1 MKVNTILIPCDFV
14 ERSFNA
20 VRYGASI
27 AGQTGAEILLLHL
40 VFQDGNQ
47 ESAETNMISWKERLA
62 SEFNGKIRTLVQAG
76 DIFEDIGKIS
86 AEKKCDLVIMPT
98 HGMTGTQQIT
108 GSLALNVVTAS
119 NTPFLIVQ
127 EKPWPENGFK
137 KIVIPVEY
145 RYQLLEGAELFR
157 DIAKHFNSEVWLV
170 SNSRAEDANNR
181 DVLSKFKG
189 ILTDSGVAVHVHAL
203 NKFDFSC
210 GVAEF
215 AASIAADLICS
226 VNFSYESLYSINPRT
241 DEEDLVYNK
250 AQIPVLLITPK
261 DQDDDLMK
269 PVADM

>member
-1 MKVNTILIPCDFV
+1 MESSL
-14 ERSFNA
+14 NA
-20 VRYGASI
+20 LTFGAQMATS
-27 AGQTGAEILLLHL
+27 AGAEIILLHL
-40 VFQDGNQ
+40 AGSEEKVQLATPIMNV
-47 ESAETNMISWKERLA
+47 WKEKLA
-62 SEFNGKIRTLVQAG
+62 AMFSGRILTIVTVG

-137 KIVIPVEY
+137 KIVIPVEF
-145 RYQLLEGAELFR
+145 RYQLMEGAELFR

-261 DQDDDLMK
+261 DQDDDLMQ